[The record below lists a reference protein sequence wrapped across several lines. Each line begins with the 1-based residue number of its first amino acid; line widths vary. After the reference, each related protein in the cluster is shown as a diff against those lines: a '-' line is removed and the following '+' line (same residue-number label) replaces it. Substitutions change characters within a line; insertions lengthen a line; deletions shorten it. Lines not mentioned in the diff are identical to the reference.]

1 MLPIC
6 LKKMIAEMK
15 FVSILLFASISIFV
29 IVMLVQLCVEG
40 TSENHDEDYS
50 QYYQV
55 DWNLDLVT
63 GFNIFI
69 CANAYQ
75 INLFPTYNS
84 LGANKSNKTALE
96 SIAIGMASSTLI
108 YISVGILSI
117 YTFGS
122 DLSDSVLNNIDEE
135 SNVYSYIV
143 RGAFLLVLAC
153 HIPYIF
159 FPTKESFL
167 IIIDEAQNQSMAKAI
182 QAKLDEREKEKAA
195 TAAVGTNV

>member
-6 LKKMIAEMK
+6 LKKKIAEMK
-15 FVSILLFASISIFV
+15 CISVLLFASITIFV

-40 TSENHDEDYS
+40 TSENHDDDFG
-50 QYYQV
+50 QYYEV
-55 DWNLDLVT
+55 DWGLDLVT

-75 INLFPTYNS
+75 MNLFPTYNS
-84 LGANKSNKTALE
+84 LGANKSNKTASE
-96 SIAIGMASSTLI
+96 SIAIASAMSTLI

-122 DLSDSVLNNIDEE
+122 ELSDSVLDNIDEE

-143 RGAFLLVLAC
+143 RSAFLLVLAC

-159 FPTKESFL
+159 FPAKESFL
-167 IIIDEAQNQSMAKAI
+167 IIVDEA
-182 QAKLDEREKEKAA
+182 
-195 TAAVGTNV
+195 